1 MVNSSHLSR
10 RALLRNGLFAISLA
24 GVAVACSPVVDHRGY
39 LPQGSELQK
48 VQIGMSKTEVQALL
62 GSPSTTA
69 TVNFQG
75 DSYYYISDTVE
86 QAAFF
91 RPTVVDRKV
100 FAIRFD
106 RSDRVESFAN
116 YGLEDGRLIDFNT
129 RQTPTRGKELTI
141 LQQFFSNI
149 GKFNPGAAGPGG
161 GLGGGGVPGGSIGG
175 SPF

>member
-1 MVNSSHLSR
+1 MVNGSHLSR
-10 RALLRNGLFAISLA
+10 RAALRNSILGLALIGAIA
-24 GVAVACSPVVDHRGY
+24 ACSPVVDHRGY
-39 LPQGSELQK
+39 LPQGSELDKLQM
-48 VQIGMSKTEVQALL
+48 GMTKTEVQALL

-86 QAAFF
+86 QEAFF
-91 RPTVVDRKV
+91 EPKVVDRKV
-100 FAIRFD
+100 LAVRFD
-106 RSDRVESFAN
+106 QNDRVASVAR
-116 YGLEDGRLIDFNT
+116 YGLEDGRIIDFNT

-149 GKFNPGAAGPGG
+149 GKFDPGASGPTGG
-161 GLGGGGVPGGSIGG
+161 STSIGG

>member
-1 MVNSSHLSR
+1 MVNRSHFSR
-10 RALLRNGLFAISLA
+10 RAALRNSILGLAVISVMA
-24 GVAVACSPVVDHRGY
+24 ACSPVVDHRGY
-39 LPQGSELQK
+39 LPHGSDLQK
-48 VQIGMSKTEVQALL
+48 VQTGMTKTEVQALL

-86 QAAFF
+86 QEAFF
-91 RPTVVDRKV
+91 EPKVVDRKV
-100 FAIRFD
+100 VAVRFD
-106 RSDRVESFAN
+106 QNDRVASFN
-116 YGLEDGRLIDFNT
+116 QYGLEDGRIIDFNT

-149 GKFNPGAAGPGG
+149 GKFDPGAAGPSGG
-161 GLGGGGVPGGSIGG
+161 STSIGG